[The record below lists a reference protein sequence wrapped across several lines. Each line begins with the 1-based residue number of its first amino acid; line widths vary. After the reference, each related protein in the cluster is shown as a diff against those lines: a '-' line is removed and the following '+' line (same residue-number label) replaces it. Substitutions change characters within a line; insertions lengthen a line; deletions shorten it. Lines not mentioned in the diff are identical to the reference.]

1 MWLGMPQLYF
11 SDRRGWRAWLE
22 KNHNA
27 EAAVWLIFY
36 KKRTGRTGI
45 SYDAAVEEALC
56 FGWIDSIVK
65 RVDEEKFVRKFT
77 SRKSGSGWSKSNIDR
92 AEEMAKRGRMT
103 EAGLVQINE
112 AKKSGRWFSELLPV
126 KELEVPRLVQDALAV
141 SPKAL
146 KNFENLAKCYR
157 RQYVGWIMS
166 AKRDETRKRR
176 LAEVVERLEKNERLG
191 MK

>member
-1 MWLGMPQLYF
+1 MNI

-22 KNHNA
+22 KNHGA
-27 EAAVWLIFY
+27 EREVWLVFY
-36 KKRTGRTGI
+36 KKHTGKVCI

-65 RVDEEKFVRKFT
+65 RIDEEKFVRKFT
-77 SRKSGSGWSKSNIDR
+77 PRKAGSGWSESNKER
-92 AEEMAKRGRMT
+92 AERMMRLGRMT
-103 EAGLVQINE
+103 ESGLAQIRI
-112 AKKSGRWFSELLPV
+112 AKETGKWFSGASPV
-126 KELEVPRLVQDALAV
+126 KELEVPPFVQDTLAA

-146 KNFENLAKCYR
+146 ENFDKLAESYR

-166 AKRDETRKRR
+166 ARREETRKRR
-176 LAEVVERLEKNERLG
+176 LAEVVQRLEKNEKLG

>member
-1 MWLGMPQLYF
+1 MLQFHF
-11 SDRRGWRAWLE
+11 SDRHGWRTWLE

-27 EAAVWLIFY
+27 ETGVWLIFY
-36 KKRTGRTGI
+36 KKHTGRTGI

-65 RVDEEKFVRKFT
+65 RIDEEKFVRKFT
-77 SRKSGSGWSKSNIDR
+77 PRKAGSGWSESNIER
-92 AEEMAKRGRMT
+92 AERMVERGRMT
-103 EAGLVQINE
+103 DAGLAQIRE
-112 AKKSGRWFSELLPV
+112 AKKSGRWFSEPLPV
-126 KELEVPRLVQDALAV
+126 KEFEVPRFVLDALAA

-146 KNFENLAKCYR
+146 ENFENLAGSYR
-157 RQYVGWIMS
+157 RLYVGWIMS

-176 LAEVVERLEKNERLG
+176 LAEVVGRLAKNERLG